1 MFSFF
6 SQRFF
11 RILPTLIGVTFVS
24 FFLLR
29 AVPGDPVQQML
40 GERGG
45 SKEEVQ
51 KMREAL
57 GLDKPLLIQYGLFL
71 KSLCK
76 GNLGKSIITGR
87 SVAGEFFSH
96 FPATLELSFLSL
108 FWSVLLGLPLGVFAA
123 LRKRSFWD
131 PLVTS
136 LSLFGFSMSVFWWGL
151 MLILFFSVGL
161 GWLPVSGRISALY
174 DIAPVTGL
182 YLVDS
187 WFSEGQFSAFLDALR
202 HLVLPSLT
210 LGVIPLAYV
219 VRITRIS
226 FLQILEQPYIRTAHS
241 KGLGFYRVFFRHALS
256 NAFIPIVTVIGFLA
270 GVLLTGAVLTETVFS
285 WPGIGRWFIQGTLAR
300 DYPVITGGVFLM
312 ALIIISI
319 NLFVDVLYFL
329 IDPRMKKW
337 ILKNRGI
344 KGFTVMNLESKRLK
358 KNPAFLE
365 KCFS

>member
-1 MFSFF
+1 MVSFLV
-6 SQRFF
+6 QRFLRVF
-11 RILPTLIGVTFVS
+11 PTLIGVTLVS

-45 SKEEVQ
+45 SSEEVQ

-57 GLDKPLLIQYGLFL
+57 GLDKPLLTQYGLFL
-71 KSLCK
+71 KSLLK
-76 GNLGKSIITGR
+76 GDLGKSIITGR
-87 SVAGEFFSH
+87 SVGEEFFSH

-108 FWSVLLGLPLGVFAA
+108 FWSVLLGIPLGIFAA
-123 LRKRSFWD
+123 LRRKSFWD

-161 GWLPVSGRISALY
+161 EWLPVSGRIGALY
-174 DIAPVTGL
+174 DITPVTGL

-187 WFSEGQFSAFLDALR
+187 WFSEEGFATFLDVLR
-202 HLVLPSLT
+202 HLILPSLT
-210 LGVIPLAYV
+210 LGVIPLAYI

-226 FLQILEQPYIRTAHS
+226 FLQILKQPYVKTAHS
-241 KGLGFYRVFFRHALS
+241 KGLGFYKVFFRHVLS
-256 NAFIPIVTVIGFLA
+256 NALIPIITVIGFLV

-285 WPGIGRWFIQGTLAR
+285 WPGVGRWFIQGTLAR

-319 NLFVDVLYFL
+319 NVCVDVLYFL
-329 IDPRMKKW
+329 VDPRMKKW
-337 ILKNRGI
+337 LLK
-344 KGFTVMNLESKRLK
+344 TDE
-358 KNPAFLE
+358 
-365 KCFS
+365 